1 MKISLTHSQVIT
13 ITSCLERIHSDNQFD
28 IETSIN
34 FRPEDIEK
42 VKIMKSE
49 NLKIQRILDKF
60 FEEQHKDFK
69 FTNHQQGE
77 Q

>member
-1 MKISLTHSQVIT
+1 MRAVISDYVRTPFHRAHKGALA
-13 ITSCLERIHSDNQFD
+13 
-28 IETSIN
+28 N

-60 FEEQHKDFK
+60 FEEQHRDFK